1 MAKEEVYD
9 GEDGPDEA
17 DETTR
22 LLSSIPPY
30 RSVGD
35 LLKLPEQPEQYK
47 SRWRSIRVMYLTMF
61 LSSVS
66 FSICMSSIWPY
77 LQILDPDADTNLLG
91 WVVAI
96 YSLGQLIASPI
107 FGFWANFRARSREPL
122 VVSMIINILA
132 NVLYVYLESIP
143 PKRLG
148 YLMLARALIG
158 FGAGNVAVVRS
169 YVSGATTIKE
179 RTGSMAIMSAF
190 QATGFI
196 IGPLIQTAMVPV
208 GFPGLVHSTFLHM
221 DMYTSPAI
229 LSAIVGIINVILIIT
244 IFREHRVSDEEKVV
258 NIQDS
263 VPSIQEEIEEATKEY
278 SPDYFAILSCI
289 FLFFVVLFV
298 FAVFETITTPL
309 SMHMFAWTKEKATLY
324 NGIILGVAGIISIAV
339 FGVIRL
345 ISQRVNERYLLLG
358 GFCFCLCGFLVYLPW
373 GNEFPNV
380 QYAAIT
386 DSNTSSHINY
396 IYAAT
401 LDVNTTTQLPTTT
414 MEATGCPFNY
424 LWCRYTPAIN
434 LAQLLGGTLLIS
446 IGYPTCNVISYTIYS
461 KILGPKPQGLWMGW
475 LTASG
480 SLARTLGPVFVT
492 LVYDA
497 YGPRVTFATMGG
509 IIIVT
514 IIIQISVFK
523 KLVPFKL
530 KSPISQKRQF

>member
-1 MAKEEVYD
+1 MSNFDSNKEVYD
-9 GEDGPDEA
+9 EA
-17 DETTR
+17 DDPGEAVETTR
-22 LLSSIPPY
+22 LLGSRPPF

-35 LLKLPEQPEQYK
+35 LLEPLDQYN
-47 SRWRSIRVMYLTMF
+47 SRWRSIHILYLTMF

-66 FSICMSSIWPY
+66 YSICMSSIWPY

-107 FGFWANFRARSREPL
+107 FGFWANFRAKSREPL

-158 FGAGNVAVVRS
+158 FGAGNVALVRS
-169 YVSGATTIKE
+169 YVSGATTLKE
-179 RTGSMAIMSAF
+179 RTGSMAMMSTF
-190 QATGFI
+190 QAFGYI
-196 IGPLIQTAMVPV
+196 IGPLIQAAMVPV
-208 GFPGLVHSTFLHM
+208 GFPGPVHSNLFHIN
-221 DMYTSPAI
+221 MYTSPAI
-229 LSAIVGIINVILIIT
+229 LSAIVGIINVILVFA
-244 IFREHRVSDEEKVV
+244 IFREHRVSNETNNVI
-258 NIQDS
+258 IQDS
-263 VPSIQEEIEEATKEY
+263 VPSIKEEQEKAMMDY
-278 SPDYFAILSCI
+278 SPDYPAVLSGI
-289 FLFFVVLFV
+289 FIFFVVLFV

-324 NGIILGVAGIISIAV
+324 NGIILGVAGIINIAV

-373 GNEFPNV
+373 GNQFPNV

-386 DSNTSSHINY
+386 DSNTSSHIKY
-396 IYAAT
+396 TYAAT

-414 MEATGCPFNY
+414 MEATGCPVNY

-446 IGYPTCNVISYTIYS
+446 IGYTTCNVISYTIYS

-480 SLARTLGPVFVT
+480 NLARTLGPVFVT

-497 YGPRVTFATMGG
+497 YGPRVTFAAVCG

-514 IIIQISVFK
+514 IIVQISVFK

-530 KSPISQKRQF
+530 KSPVSQEI